1 MSERLGAD
9 ERIVNI
15 ILFLERAK
23 SVMNYLVDDGVYSWA
38 AEHYEREGWQDL
50 LSSFD
55 QTGQFMNIS
64 VDYLEKALEEAR
76 ELEDIIWD
84 KENKAE

>member
-1 MSERLGAD
+1 MSERLRAD

-23 SVMNYLVDDGVYSWA
+23 SVMNYLVDDGIFSWA
-38 AEHYEREGWQDL
+38 AEHYEQDGWHDVQL
-50 LSSFD
+50 SFD
-55 QTGQFMNIS
+55 RTGQFMNIS
-64 VDYLEKALEEAR
+64 AEYLEKALEEAR
-76 ELEDIIWD
+76 ELEDIIWS